1 MLHMQKVGPGPEPKK
16 KVPALAQLFQPSASC
31 IPAKP
36 TNSTTFFITKN
47 LLLPQ
52 ILPLVLQNLRKVV
65 QLDGSRRPD
74 EGPNPEGVSELSFND
89 EYVECSVASIEWEC

>member
-52 ILPLVLQNLRKVV
+52 ILPLVLSKIYEKLYSSMAADGLTKALTPKAFQNFR
-65 QLDGSRRPD
+65 SMM
-74 EGPNPEGVSELSFND
+74 SM
-89 EYVECSVASIEWEC
+89 